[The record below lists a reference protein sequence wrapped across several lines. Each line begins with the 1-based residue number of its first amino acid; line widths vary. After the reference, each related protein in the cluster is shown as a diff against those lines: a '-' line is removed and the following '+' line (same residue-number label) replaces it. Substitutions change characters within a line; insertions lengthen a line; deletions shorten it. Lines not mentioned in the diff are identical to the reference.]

1 MTFGLVILF
10 CLFAGAFLF
19 LRSSYF
25 SIKDFQVEGNVRVS
39 REEIVARSGQT
50 TPNIFAFDVDK
61 ACRLIESSPWIES
74 ASVKRRLPSTIE
86 ISVTER
92 TPVAF
97 TPAGDSMWLVDASGR
112 VLGKDDG
119 SWQGLA
125 GVTGPSA
132 LLTPGVFLERE
143 SYGWGLRVLSTLGP
157 LSRKKLTEVSVQD
170 SEAALILDDGCRVLM
185 GKERNDPENLS
196 SLLESILEELAKG
209 GRIAERIDL
218 RYEKPAVKEQFV
230 STPKR

>member
-1 MTFGLVILF
+1 M
-10 CLFAGAFLF
+10 
-19 LRSSYF
+19 
-25 SIKDFQVEGNVRVS
+25 
-39 REEIVARSGQT
+39 
-50 TPNIFAFDVDK
+50 
-61 ACRLIESSPWIES
+61 
-74 ASVKRRLPSTIE
+74 
-86 ISVTER
+86 
-92 TPVAF
+92 
-97 TPAGDSMWLVDASGR
+97 
-112 VLGKDDG
+112 
-119 SWQGLA
+119 
-125 GVTGPSA
+125 
-132 LLTPGVFLERE
+132 FLERE